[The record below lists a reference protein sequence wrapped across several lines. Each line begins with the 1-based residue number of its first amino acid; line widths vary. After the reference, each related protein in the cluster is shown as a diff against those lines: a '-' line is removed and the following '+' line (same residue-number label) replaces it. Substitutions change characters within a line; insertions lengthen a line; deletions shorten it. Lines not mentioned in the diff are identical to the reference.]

1 MHGHSTLCITCSGA
15 ETGLKEDGKYA
26 HAYKGQS
33 LTGKSPPIEPNNGEC
48 GIWLRETVGL
58 PEKKQQNLHFQV
70 GLSNQED
77 NNCRDVLGKDLDNDF
92 LLKSKQKFL
101 FFQISY
107 DSLLSKCQ
115 QRCDI

>member
-1 MHGHSTLCITCSGA
+1 MHGHSTLCITCSSA

-26 HAYKGQS
+26 HAYKGLS

-70 GLSNQED
+70 D
-77 NNCRDVLGKDLDNDF
+77 
-92 LLKSKQKFL
+92 
-101 FFQISY
+101 
-107 DSLLSKCQ
+107 
-115 QRCDI
+115 